1 MRKDLWKRVIAVKQI
16 RMCRISDNDAQ
27 PRSRLDSKVTIPRG
41 YGHAVW
47 SLGRRDNVSK
57 LIRPFRLEHFG
68 FKPCAFLAEAFTLI
82 GFGIDETDLNEIGFR
97 PMRALGIEVP
107 RRI

>member
-1 MRKDLWKRVIAVKQI
+1 MR
-16 RMCRISDNDAQ
+16 SD
-27 PRSRLDSKVTIPRG
+27 
-41 YGHAVW
+41 GHAVW
-47 SLGRRDNVSK
+47 SLGLRDNVSK

>member
-1 MRKDLWKRVIAVKQI
+1 MRGD
-16 RMCRISDNDAQ
+16 
-27 PRSRLDSKVTIPRG
+27 
-41 YGHAVW
+41 GHAVW
-47 SLGRRDNVSK
+47 SLGLRDNVSK

-107 RRI
+107 RRIWRVFAFAVNREHFLQTTGGSFNRKPSR